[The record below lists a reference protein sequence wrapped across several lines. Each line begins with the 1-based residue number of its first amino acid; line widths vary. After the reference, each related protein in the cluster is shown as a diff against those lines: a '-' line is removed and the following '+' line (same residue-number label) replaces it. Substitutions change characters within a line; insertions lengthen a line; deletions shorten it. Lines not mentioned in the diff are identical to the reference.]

1 MDKIINNN
9 SINLSEALAA
19 LHGRRQ
25 PITKVPSYEKLGSD
39 YDPIFESVTSSVS
52 NEGTR
57 YILGAMQPIPVW
69 STNYLYQQGEGF
81 SKNIITSIN
90 LPLTFHFQGS
100 VPLNVHIKSSSDL
113 DILFIHSEKLYVP
126 KVVSQYKYQY
136 TDIDSR
142 DVILFIKNKCIE
154 LFNQRLYDYEH
165 NDKSVKVLKCLAVSA
180 DIVPACWYHTQEYQL
195 SGREEEKGVA
205 ILKEKERK
213 ILPNYPFKHIYLVKN
228 KNIFYHDKIGKCI
241 RLLKNIKADLPNS
254 DVITLS
260 SFDITSF
267 IYYMPE
273 YIPNVIKINDD
284 LALANCMHNYIQYIL
299 NNKNIFSSLFVPD
312 KSRYIFDSPHKF
324 TSLQTL
330 DKNLSE
336 ILRIANHPVLY

>member
-9 SINLSEALAA
+9 SINLNEALAA
-19 LHGRRQ
+19 LHDRRQ
-25 PITKVPSYEKLGSD
+25 PITEAPSYEKLGSD
-39 YDPIFESVTSSVS
+39 YDPIFESITSSVA

-69 STNYLYQQGEGF
+69 STNYLYQQGELF
-81 SKNIITSIN
+81 SKNVINAIN

-100 VPLNVHIKSSSDL
+100 VPLNIHIKSSSDL
-113 DILFIHSEKLYVP
+113 DILFIHSNLLYVP
-126 KVVSQYKYQY
+126 RKVSLDKYQY

-154 LFNQRLYDYEH
+154 LFNQRLYVYEH
-165 NDKSVKVLKCLAVSA
+165 NDKSVKVLKCLTVSV

-195 SGREEEKGVA
+195 SGMEEEKGVA
-205 ILKEKERK
+205 ILKEKENK
-213 ILPNYPFKHIYLVKN
+213 LLPNYPFKHIYLVKN
-228 KNIFYHDKIGKCI
+228 KNILNNDKIGKCI

-254 DVITLS
+254 SAINLS

-267 IYYMPE
+267 VYHMPDF
-273 YIPNVIKINDD
+273 INIKMNDD
-284 LALANCMHNYIQYIL
+284 LALANCMHKYIQYAL
-299 NNKNIFSSLFVPD
+299 NNKDVFSLLYVPD
-312 KSRYIFDSPHKF
+312 NSRRIFDSPHKF
-324 TSLQTL
+324 SSLQTL

-336 ILRIANHPVLY
+336 ILRIANYPLH